1 MSSSYTYEKV
11 EENDEE
17 DPLGIDKL
25 LIFTYQNVSN
35 IQNDSL
41 FRDICS
47 DMSSRRSCS
56 SSFEVQ
62 SDPTPSE
69 KNNEK
74 CTTMT
79 YSSPTSKPSISDG
92 ILSFKRFLPGK
103 LEEEE
108 LDCKREKSDTLC
120 RSSIESK
127 KKTKKE
133 TAYASLESTQQVFGK
148 ICSFMCKRG
157 RPIENKRI
165 LFFIQRASN
174 VSSNV
179 ETYWKEYSDRVSL
192 KCFTKAINMKFEKS
206 KKHISVREIPDE
218 SVQDIFNKNIHGMF
232 VLYAQPCSE
241 VESCYTKSIVMLIN
255 ECMLYY
261 GGQSYSLNCKQKTL
275 FKKIHHIYQV
285 TITNV

>member
-1 MSSSYTYEKV
+1 MSSSFTYKKV
-11 EENDEE
+11 EENDVE

-25 LIFTYQNVSN
+25 LIFTCQNVSN
-35 IQNDSL
+35 IQNCSL

-47 DMSSRRSCS
+47 DMSSSTCS
-56 SSFEVQ
+56 SFFEVQ

-69 KNNEK
+69 KNYKK
-74 CTTMT
+74 CTTMSHST
-79 YSSPTSKPSISDG
+79 PTSKPSISAG
-92 ILSFKRFLPGK
+92 ILSFKRFLPGE

-108 LDCKREKSDTLC
+108 LDCTREMSYTLC
-120 RSSIESK
+120 RSSIENK

-148 ICSFMCKRG
+148 ICSFICKRG

-165 LFFIQRASN
+165 IFFIQRASN
-174 VSSNV
+174 ISSNV

-206 KKHISVREIPDE
+206 RKHISVSEIPDE

-232 VLYAQPCSE
+232 VLYVQPCSE

-255 ECMLYY
+255 DYMLYY
-261 GGQSYSLNCKQKTL
+261 RGHSYALNGKQKTL